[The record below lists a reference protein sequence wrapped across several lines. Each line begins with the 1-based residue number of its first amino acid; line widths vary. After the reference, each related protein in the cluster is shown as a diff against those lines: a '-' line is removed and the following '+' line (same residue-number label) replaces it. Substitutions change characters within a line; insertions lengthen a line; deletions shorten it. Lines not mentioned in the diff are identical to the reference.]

1 MRKVLWSVAF
11 LGYAAFAVGCGEP
24 AAKKIEPA
32 APPAAADGH
41 THGPGETHDHDHDHD
56 HAHDEKGAA
65 PSAAVPS
72 SATPEPA
79 APAAG
84 DTVPAPEPAVTDP
97 LAPAAESETPPA
109 PEKAPE

>member
-1 MRKVLWSVAF
+1 MRKALWSMAF

-24 AAKKIEPA
+24 AAKKVEPA

-41 THGPGETHDHDHDHD
+41 THGPGEDHAHDHDHD
-56 HAHDEKGAA
+56 HAHDEKAAA
-65 PSAAVPS
+65 PTTS
-72 SATPEPA
+72 EPA

-97 LAPAAESETPPA
+97 LAPAAESEAPPA
-109 PEKAPE
+109 PEKAPQ